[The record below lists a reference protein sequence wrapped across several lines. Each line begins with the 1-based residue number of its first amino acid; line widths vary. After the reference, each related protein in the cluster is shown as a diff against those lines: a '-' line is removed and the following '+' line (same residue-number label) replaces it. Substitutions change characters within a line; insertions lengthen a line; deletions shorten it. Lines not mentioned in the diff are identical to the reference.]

1 MKSRNFAGLRRIPE
15 RGVVAG
21 VCAGIAE
28 YFGWNVKLL
37 RAAVVISVLLGA
49 GAIIVVYLI
58 LWYVMDP
65 VEPDAMP
72 SGRGYGGGSGG
83 DSGYKHR
90 PTMAEV
96 QMRFERLDA
105 RTLGKLV
112 ALYEHKVFTQ
122 SVIWGINAFDQWGV
136 ELGKKM
142 CEEVLPL
149 VRDPAVAAGRPMLKP
164 LLDRLR
170 AWRK

>member
-1 MKSRNFAGLRRIPE
+1 MSSRNFAGLRRIPE

-37 RAAVVISVLLGA
+37 RVALVVSVLLGA
-49 GAIIVVYLI
+49 GAMIVVYLI

-65 VEPDAMP
+65 VEPNAAP
-72 SGRGYGGGSGG
+72 ASGFDGGGSGPSAG
-83 DSGYKHR
+83 GRR

-105 RTLGKLV
+105 RLRGIEECVTDKEFELRRELKKLE
-112 ALYEHKVFTQ
+112 A
-122 SVIWGINAFDQWGV
+122 
-136 ELGKKM
+136 
-142 CEEVLPL
+142 
-149 VRDPAVAAGRPMLKP
+149 
-164 LLDRLR
+164 
-170 AWRK
+170 